1 VDAKQGDGMVTS
13 STTVWSQ
20 DGSQH
25 DCVVAR
31 RSNAVVA
38 KQGDGM
44 VTGQH
49 DSVVV
54 RRESAPQ
61 CGRETALLCLHMI
74 EFDKFSNKYHW
85 YIVYHSPRDEG
96 LEGNNVQMKSDF
108 EKLNSLLKRL
118 EWCSGLLQGKPE
130 RNASHGIMKKNVCV
144 VWRLSPCDTLV
155 CC

>member
-1 VDAKQGDGMVTS
+1 MVAKQGDGMVTS

-49 DSVVV
+49 DFVVV
-54 RRESAPQ
+54 RRSQHYGVVAKQ
-61 CGRETALLCLHMI
+61 SDAVVAKQRYCV
-74 EFDKFSNKYHW
+74 
-85 YIVYHSPRDEG
+85 YI
-96 LEGNNVQMKSDF
+96 
-108 EKLNSLLKRL
+108 
-118 EWCSGLLQGKPE
+118 
-130 RNASHGIMKKNVCV
+130 
-144 VWRLSPCDTLV
+144 
-155 CC
+155 